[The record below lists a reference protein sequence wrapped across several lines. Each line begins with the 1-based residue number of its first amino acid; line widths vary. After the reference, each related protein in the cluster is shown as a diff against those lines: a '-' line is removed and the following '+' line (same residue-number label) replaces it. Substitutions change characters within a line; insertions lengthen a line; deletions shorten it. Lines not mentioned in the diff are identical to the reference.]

1 MSLSKDWYYL
11 YELLALFLDDM
22 VNNWF
27 MSTILDKTERRIYLK
42 AMVSA
47 QQSYLES
54 KNKKFS
60 ELRSTPANGGQARQP
75 S

>member
-1 MSLSKDWYYL
+1 MAKTNATFKLGKMVKL
-11 YELLALFLDDM
+11 TLA
-22 VNNWF
+22 
-27 MSTILDKTERRIYLK
+27 TILDKTERRIYLK

-54 KNKKFS
+54 KNKKFT

-75 S
+75 QPSK

>member
-1 MSLSKDWYYL
+1 
-11 YELLALFLDDM
+11 M

>member
-1 MSLSKDWYYL
+1 MVKLT
-11 YELLALFLDDM
+11 LA
-22 VNNWF
+22 
-27 MSTILDKTERRIYLK
+27 TILDKTERRIYLK

-47 QQSYLES
+47 QQSYMES

>member
-1 MSLSKDWYYL
+1 MAKTNAGFKLGKMVKL
-11 YELLALFLDDM
+11 TLA
-22 VNNWF
+22 
-27 MSTILDKTERRIYLK
+27 TILDKTERRIYLK

-54 KNKKFS
+54 KNKKFT

-75 S
+75 QQPAK

>member
-1 MSLSKDWYYL
+1 MAKTNAGFKLGK
-11 YELLALFLDDM
+11 M
-22 VNNWF
+22 VKLTL
-27 MSTILDKTERRIYLK
+27 STILDKTERRIYLK

-54 KNKKFS
+54 KNKKFT

-75 S
+75 QQPAK

>member
-1 MSLSKDWYYL
+1 MAKTNGTFKLGK
-11 YELLALFLDDM
+11 M
-22 VNNWF
+22 VKLTL
-27 MSTILDKTERRIYLK
+27 STILDKTERRNYLK

-47 QQSYLES
+47 QQSFMEA

-75 S
+75 QSATKV

>member
-1 MSLSKDWYYL
+1 MAKTNATFKLGKMVKL
-11 YELLALFLDDM
+11 TLA
-22 VNNWF
+22 
-27 MSTILDKTERRIYLK
+27 TILDKTERRLYLK